1 MCIVVHT
8 MIVRFTYLRLQIDGE
23 KSVADRGDNKT
34 HKTEPYGGNPQ
45 DFEDRELL
53 TRLGSF

>member
-1 MCIVVHT
+1 
-8 MIVRFTYLRLQIDGE
+8 MIVQFTYLRLQVDGE